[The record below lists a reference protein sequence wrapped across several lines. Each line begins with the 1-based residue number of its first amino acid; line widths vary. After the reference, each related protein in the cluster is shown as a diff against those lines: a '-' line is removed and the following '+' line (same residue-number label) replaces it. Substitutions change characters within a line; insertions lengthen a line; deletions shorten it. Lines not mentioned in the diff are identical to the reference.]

1 MEIAVSMGV
10 QMGDEKLWEGREW
23 GDGSARPGESSWKKA
38 ENTAAVGVGRRNRVG
53 GAVAGG

>member
-1 MEIAVSMGV
+1 MGV

-38 ENTAAVGVGRRNRVG
+38 ENTAAVGLGDAIG
-53 GAVAGG
+53 